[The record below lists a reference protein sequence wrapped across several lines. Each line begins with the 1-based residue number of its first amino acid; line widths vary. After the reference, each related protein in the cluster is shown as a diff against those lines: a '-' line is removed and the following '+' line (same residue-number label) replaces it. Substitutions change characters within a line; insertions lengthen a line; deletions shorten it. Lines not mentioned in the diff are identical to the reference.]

1 MTTAT
6 QLKQNSL
13 FSARNMSFVVLFFAI
28 LVSGYLSYLKADTSA
43 QAVCVPGAVFDCGTV
58 LNSVYS
64 EILGVPIAWLGLGLN
79 LLLVAL
85 LILETRLSFLAQ
97 YSAPIIFGVLLFAFL
112 FSVYLVYVQA
122 VLITKYCPWCL
133 THEALVTIVFALSV
147 KRLMDWMNTGSTIE
161 QISD

>member
-1 MTTAT
+1 MKKGEAMG
-6 QLKQNSL
+6 NSIFYSGFHRYL
-13 FSARNMSFVVLFFAI
+13 PFLMFVVIYSITCLLGAALFLIEYTYFI
-28 LVSGYLSYLKADTSA
+28 RLYEYFSGTP
-43 QAVCVPGAVFDCGTV
+43 VPMLEPGQKWVA
-58 LNSVYS
+58 
-64 EILGVPIAWLGLGLN
+64 LN